1 MRLICAR
8 ICHFDLDHFALRP
21 QKGGGLLGT
30 GFGILTT
37 SILKNSAMMERNLRL
52 LDGWI
57 GKGDVVSPV
66 VLRVVVNIS
75 R

>member
-1 MRLICAR
+1 MRLICVR

-21 QKGGGLLGT
+21 QKRGGLLGT
-30 GFGILTT
+30 GFVTLTT
-37 SILKNSAMMERNLRL
+37 SILKYSAIMERNLRL

-66 VLRVVVNIS
+66 VRRVVMNIS